1 VLSAKDVAV
10 VISTDTTFSVFIR
23 AVAPLVWRNDGKV
36 AAKFR
41 RFSSAELG
49 SALDMLKAAEL
60 ENDPGRRKLFFRH
73 ALDEARHSNYFR
85 DHARQ
90 MDARTAAREGKYD
103 LIHATR
109 QNLYQKLSPIDFIA
123 FVYLAEKR
131 GEAHFQSLK
140 SHFKDR
146 REIHDLFERIIK
158 DEKFHIGYSKH
169 ILDAWTRE
177 GRGSEVKAALRKIRL
192 NRAWDAWRRSGRQM
206 GDFVS
211 RLTLRIAYFVIV
223 PPFSLMQRLL
233 QAKEH
238 SGWKQ
243 PPHTASTMEE
253 MERMF

>member
-1 VLSAKDVAV
+1 MDLQCAS
-10 VISTDTTFSVFIR
+10 VISTDTTFSLFIR
-23 AVAPLVWRNDGKV
+23 VIAPFVWRNDGKV

-41 RFSSAELG
+41 RFSATELG

-60 ENDPGRRKLFFRH
+60 EKDSRRRKLFFRH

-90 MDARTAAREGKYD
+90 MDAGTASIQGQYD

-109 QNLYQKLSPIDFIA
+109 QNLYQRLALIDFIA

-131 GEAHFQSLK
+131 GEAHFRSLQN
-140 SHFKDR
+140 HFR
-146 REIHDLFERIIK
+146 HRPEIHDLFNRIGK

-169 ILDAWTRE
+169 VLEELTKD
-177 GRGSEVKAALRKIRL
+177 GHGSEVRAALRRIRL
-192 NRAWDAWRRSGRQM
+192 NRAWEAWRRSGRQL

-211 RLTLRIAYFVIV
+211 RLALRVAYYLIV

-233 QAKEH
+233 QPQERC
-238 SGWKQ
+238 GWKQ
-243 PPHTASTMEE
+243 SQQTTSTMEE
-253 MERMF
+253 MEKMF

>member
-1 VLSAKDVAV
+1 M
-10 VISTDTTFSVFIR
+10 ISTDTTFSMFIR
-23 AVAPLVWRNDGKV
+23 VIAPVVWRNDSKV

-41 RFSSAELG
+41 RFSATELG

-60 ENDPGRRKLFFRH
+60 EKDPRRRKLFFRH

-85 DHARQ
+85 DYARH
-90 MDARTAAREGKYD
+90 MDAGTAVQEGKYD

-109 QNLYQKLSPIDFIA
+109 QNLYQGLTLIDFMA

-131 GEAHFQSLK
+131 GEAHFRSLQ

-146 REIHDLFERIIK
+146 PEIHDLFERIVK

-169 ILDAWTRE
+169 VLDELALA
-177 GRGSEVKAALRKIRL
+177 GRGSEVRAALRRIRL
-192 NRAWDAWRRSGRQM
+192 NRAWSAWRRSGRQM

-211 RLTLRIAYFVIV
+211 RLALRVAYFVIV

-233 QAKEH
+233 EPQEGC
-238 SGWKQ
+238 GWKQ
-243 PPHTASTMEE
+243 VPQTTSNMEE
-253 MERMF
+253 MEKMF